1 MLLVPRSSPCS
12 PSAPKLP
19 VSFCLCLSPY
29 IFLERSYLLILQ
41 NLPPTSQS
49 PSIHNSTCIVLIK
62 SLFWNSASF
71 VCLTYGAVIFSLFF
85 LSFTSYV
92 YTTQVSHNA
101 SETDFFLIVVYSY
114 NEMLFSNKNEL
125 SSYNGLDK
133 SHKHN

>member
-1 MLLVPRSSPCS
+1 MQPPLTQPFPDVTGSQILTMLSLC
-12 PSAPKLP
+12 PKLP

-92 YTTQVSHNA
+92 YTTQVSNNA
-101 SETDFFLIVVYSY
+101 SETDFFFNCGVFIQ
-114 NEMLFSNKNEL
+114 
-125 SSYNGLDK
+125 
-133 SHKHN
+133 